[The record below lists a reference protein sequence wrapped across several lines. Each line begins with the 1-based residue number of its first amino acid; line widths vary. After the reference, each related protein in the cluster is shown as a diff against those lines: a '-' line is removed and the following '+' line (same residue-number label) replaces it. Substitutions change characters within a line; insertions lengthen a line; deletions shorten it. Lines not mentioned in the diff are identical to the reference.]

1 MLHVLTT
8 CSTLKQTY
16 VALFGLVGLGVFL
29 ESFAYLPLTREFPT
43 TLTTRRQGFYVML
56 THSNG

>member
-1 MLHVLTT
+1 MLHVETT

-16 VALFGLVGLGVFL
+16 VALFGLVGLGVFRL
-29 ESFAYLPLTREFPT
+29 FAVDPGVSDDADN
-43 TLTTRRQGFYVML
+43 RRQGFYVML

>member
-1 MLHVLTT
+1 MLHAETT

-43 TLTTRRQGFYVML
+43 TLTTADKVFM
-56 THSNG
+56 